1 MASFF
6 AVHYYILNQKSLL
19 LKTLTAKQILY
30 SLVSFWIFS
39 NSYSQESNKL
49 FEKKIDKI
57 IKSMSIDQKIGQAG
71 LKGTSSRRKGLS
83 EELKNEV
90 RKGFAGSVLN
100 LTEPF
105 IANN

>member
-1 MASFF
+1 
-6 AVHYYILNQKSLL
+6 

-30 SLVSFWIFS
+30 SLVSLWIFS

-49 FEKKIDKI
+49 IEKKIDKI
-57 IKSMSIDQKIGQAG
+57 IKGMSIDQKIGQAC